1 VKSVPRTVFT
11 FGLCVTLAISEP
23 VDNKAGNGLSIP
35 VDLIRTF
42 GIILVV
48 LLHASNEYYTT
59 IMQTSLESPVYWWS
73 STIYKSFALPCVPLF
88 VILSGALLLQPSKTN
103 EPIRVFLK
111 KRFNRIGL
119 AFIFW
124 SVIYL
129 VWAFLVSQTPV
140 TFDNIVEGT
149 LYSLFSGSYYH
160 FWFLYLIAGL
170 YLLTPILR
178 KIVSVKDPKLLKYLI
193 LLWFVDVAVVPLIQL
208 ITGYSLNDTVFVV
221 GGFIGYFVLGVY
233 LQRVKVSSSILRV
246 LFFLSFIFTIVSTWI
261 MHFHFDSIGQNY
273 FFFGYLSV
281 NVILASVTMFMLL
294 SKLPINWSRNVH
306 PLVNRVVHAIGKNTL
321 PIYMF
326 HLIVM
331 ETLQRGYLGFKLSLT
346 VMNPVIGIPVMTVV
360 TLFITFGLILFMKKV
375 PVLRTLIG

>member
-119 AFIFW
+119 AFMFW
-124 SVIYL
+124 SAIYL

-178 KIVSVKDPKLLKYLI
+178 KIVSVKDPKILKYLI
-193 LLWFVDVAVVPLIQL
+193 LLWFVDVAVVPLIQM

-221 GGFIGYFVLGVY
+221 GGFIGYFVLGIY

-246 LFFLSFIFTIVSTWI
+246 LFFLSFIFTIVSTWF

-294 SKLPINWSRNVH
+294 SKLPVNWSRNIH

-360 TLFITFGLILFMKKV
+360 TLLITFGLILFMKKV

>member
-1 VKSVPRTVFT
+1 
-11 FGLCVTLAISEP
+11 
-23 VDNKAGNGLSIP
+23 
-35 VDLIRTF
+35 
-42 GIILVV
+42 
-48 LLHASNEYYTT
+48 
-59 IMQTSLESPVYWWS
+59 M
-73 STIYKSFALPCVPLF
+73 
-88 VILSGALLLQPSKTN
+88 
-103 EPIRVFLK
+103 
-111 KRFNRIGL
+111 
-119 AFIFW
+119 
-124 SVIYL
+124 
-129 VWAFLVSQTPV
+129 WAFLVTQTPV
-140 TFDNIVEGT
+140 TLNNIIEGS

-193 LLWFVDVAVVPLIQL
+193 LLWFIDVAVVPLIQL

-246 LFFLSFIFTIVSTWI
+246 LFFLSFIFTIVSTWF
-261 MHFHFDSIGQNY
+261 MHFHFDSLGQNY

-281 NVILASVTMFMLL
+281 NVILASVTLFMLL
-294 SKLPINWSRNVH
+294 SKLTVNWSRNIH
-306 PLVNRVVHAIGKNTL
+306 PFINRVVHAIGKNTL

-346 VMNPVIGIPVMTVV
+346 VMNPIIGIPVITAV
-360 TLFITFGLILFMKKV
+360 TLLITFALILLMKKV
-375 PVLRTLIG
+375 PVLKTLIG

>member
-1 VKSVPRTVFT
+1 
-11 FGLCVTLAISEP
+11 
-23 VDNKAGNGLSIP
+23 
-35 VDLIRTF
+35 
-42 GIILVV
+42 
-48 LLHASNEYYTT
+48 
-59 IMQTSLESPVYWWS
+59 M
-73 STIYKSFALPCVPLF
+73 
-88 VILSGALLLQPSKTN
+88 
-103 EPIRVFLK
+103 
-111 KRFNRIGL
+111 
-119 AFIFW
+119 
-124 SVIYL
+124 
-129 VWAFLVSQTPV
+129 VWAFLVTQTPV
-140 TFDNIVEGT
+140 TFDNVIEGT

-178 KIVSVKDPKLLKYLI
+178 KIVSVKDPKILKYLI
-193 LLWFVDVAVVPLIQL
+193 LLWFIDVAVVPVIQL
-208 ITGYSLNDTVFVV
+208 VTGYSLNDTVFVV

-233 LQRVKVSSSILRV
+233 LQRVKIRSSILYA
-246 LFFLSFIFTIVSTWI
+246 LFFLSFIFTIASTWFL
-261 MHFHFDSIGQNY
+261 HFHFDSISQPP

-294 SKLPINWSRNVH
+294 SKLKVNWSRNLH

-326 HLIVM
+326 HLIVL

-360 TLFITFGLILFMKKV
+360 TLFITFGLVLLMKKV

>member
-1 VKSVPRTVFT
+1 VAVV
-11 FGLCVTLAISEP
+11 ISGTAE
-23 VDNKAGNGLSIP
+23 NKTGKVLSIP

-59 IMQTSLESPVYWWS
+59 IQETSLESSVYWWS
-73 STIYKSFALPCVPLF
+73 STIFKSFALPCVPLF
-88 VILSGALLLQPSKTN
+88 VILSGALLLQPCKTN

-111 KRFNRIGL
+111 KRFDRIGF
-119 AFIFW
+119 AFLFW
-124 SVIYL
+124 SAVYL
-129 VWAFLVSQTPV
+129 LWAFLVTQTPV
-140 TFDNIVEGT
+140 TLNNIVEGT

-178 KIVSVKDPKLLKYLI
+178 KIVSCKDPNIIRYLI
-193 LLWFVDVAVVPLIQL
+193 VLWFIDVAVIPLIQL

-221 GGFIGYFVLGVY
+221 GGFIGYFVLGIY
-233 LQRVKVSSSILRV
+233 LQRVKIRSSILHL
-246 LFFLSFIFTIVSTWI
+246 LFFLSFLFTIISTWFL
-261 MHFHFDSIGQNY
+261 HFHFHAIDQTH
-273 FFFGYLSV
+273 FFFGYLSI
-281 NVILASVTMFMLL
+281 NVILASVTMFLLL
-294 SKLPINWSRNVH
+294 SKLKANWSRNLH
-306 PLVNRVVHAIGKNTL
+306 PFINRVVHAIGKNTL

-346 VMNPVIGIPVMTVV
+346 VMNPVIGIPVITIV
-360 TLFITFGLILFMKKV
+360 TLFITFGLILIMKKI
-375 PVLRTLIG
+375 PILRTLIG

>member
-1 VKSVPRTVFT
+1 VTV
-11 FGLCVTLAISEP
+11 VTSET
-23 VDNKAGNGLSIP
+23 VDNETGSGLSIP

-59 IMQTSLESPVYWWS
+59 IQQTSLESPVYWWS

-119 AFIFW
+119 AFLFW
-124 SVIYL
+124 SAVYL
-129 VWAFLVSQTPV
+129 VWAFLVTQTPV
-140 TFDNIVEGT
+140 TFDNVVEGA

-178 KIVSVKDPKLLKYLI
+178 KIVSVKDPKILKYLI
-193 LLWFVDVAVVPLIQL
+193 LLWFIDVAVVPVIQL
-208 ITGYSLNDTVFVV
+208 VTGYSLNDTVFVV

-233 LQRVKVSSSILRV
+233 LQRVRIRSSILCV
-246 LFFLSFIFTIVSTWI
+246 LFFLSFIFTIVSTWF
-261 MHFHFDSIGQNY
+261 MHFHFQSIGQTY

-294 SKLPINWSRNVH
+294 SRLTVNWSRNIH

-326 HLIVM
+326 HLIIL
-331 ETLQRGYLGFKLSLT
+331 ETLQRGYLGFNLSLT
-346 VMNPVIGIPVMTVV
+346 VMNPVIGIPVMAVV
-360 TLFITFGLILFMKKV
+360 TLFITFGLILLMKKV

>member
-1 VKSVPRTVFT
+1 MSRGRYSRLGSVCDFV
-11 FGLCVTLAISEP
+11 ISEP
-23 VDNKAGNGLSIP
+23 VDNKTGNGLSIP

-48 LLHASNEYYTT
+48 LLHASNEFYTT
-59 IMQTSLESPVYWWS
+59 IQQTSLESPVYWWS

-119 AFIFW
+119 AFLFW
-124 SVIYL
+124 SAIYL

-140 TFDNIVEGT
+140 TLDNVIEGT

-170 YLLTPILR
+170 YLLTPLLR

-193 LLWFVDVAVVPLIQL
+193 LLWFIDVAVVPLIQL

-233 LQRVKVSSSILRV
+233 LQRVKVRSSILCV
-246 LFFLSFIFTIVSTWI
+246 LFFLSFIFTIVSTWF
-261 MHFHFDSIGQNY
+261 MHFHFDFIGQNY

-281 NVILASVTMFMLL
+281 NVMLASVTMFMLL
-294 SKLPINWSRNVH
+294 SKLKANWSRTVH

-360 TLFITFGLILFMKKV
+360 TLFITFGLILLMKKV

>member
-1 VKSVPRTVFT
+1 VTV
-11 FGLCVTLAISEP
+11 AISEHT
-23 VDNKAGNGLSIP
+23 DKETGSGLSIP

-48 LLHASNEYYTT
+48 LLHASNEYYTA
-59 IMQTSLESPVYWWS
+59 IQQTSLESPVYWWS

-103 EPIRVFLK
+103 EPIRFFLK

-119 AFIFW
+119 AFLFW
-124 SVIYL
+124 SVVYL
-129 VWAFLVSQTPV
+129 VWAFMVSETPI
-140 TFDNIVEGT
+140 TFDNVVAGT

-160 FWFLYLIAGL
+160 FWFLYLIVGL

-178 KIVSVKDPKLLKYLI
+178 KIVSVKDPKILKYLI
-193 LLWFVDVAVVPLIQL
+193 LLWFVDVAVVPLVQL

-233 LQRVKVSSSILRV
+233 LQRVKVRSSTLYV
-246 LFFLSFIFTIVSTWI
+246 LFFLSFIFTIVSTWV
-261 MHFHFDSIGQNY
+261 MHFHLDSLGQNY

-281 NVILASVTMFMLL
+281 NVILASAAVFMLL
-294 SKLPINWSRNVH
+294 SKLTVNWSRNVH
-306 PLVNRVVHAIGKNTL
+306 PFVSRVVHAIGKNTL

-326 HLIVM
+326 HLIVL

-346 VMNPVIGIPVMTVV
+346 VMNPIIGIPVMTAV
-360 TLFITFGLILFMKKV
+360 TLSVTFGLILLMKKV

>member
-1 VKSVPRTVFT
+1 VT
-11 FGLCVTLAISEP
+11 FAISEP
-23 VDNKAGNGLSIP
+23 VDNKTGNGLSIP

-59 IMQTSLESPVYWWS
+59 IQQTSLESPVYWWS

-119 AFIFW
+119 AFLFW
-124 SVIYL
+124 SAVYL
-129 VWAFLVSQTPV
+129 VWAFLVTQTPV
-140 TFDNIVEGT
+140 TFNNVVEGA

-178 KIVSVKDPKLLKYLI
+178 KIVSVKDPKILKYLI

-221 GGFIGYFVLGVY
+221 GGFIGYFVLGIY
-233 LQRVKVSSSILRV
+233 LQRVKVRSSILRV
-246 LFFLSFIFTIVSTWI
+246 LFFLSFIFTIVSTWF

-294 SKLPINWSRNVH
+294 TKLPVNWSRSIH

-360 TLFITFGLILFMKKV
+360 TLLITFGLILLMKKV

>member
-1 VKSVPRTVFT
+1 MKSESRSIFT
-11 FGLCVTLAISEP
+11 FGSCVTVVISEP
-23 VDNKAGNGLSIP
+23 VDNKTGNGLSIP

-59 IMQTSLESPVYWWS
+59 IQQTSLESPVYWWS
-73 STIYKSFALPCVPLF
+73 STIYKSLALPCVPLF

-119 AFIFW
+119 AFLFW
-124 SVIYL
+124 SAVYL
-129 VWAFLVSQTPV
+129 VWAFLVTQTPV
-140 TFDNIVEGT
+140 TSDNVIEGA

-178 KIVSVKDPKLLKYLI
+178 KIVSVKDPKILKYLI
-193 LLWFVDVAVVPLIQL
+193 LLWFIDVAVVPLIQL

-233 LQRVKVSSSILRV
+233 LQRVKVRSSILHV
-246 LFFLSFIFTIVSTWI
+246 LFFLSFIFTIVSTWF
-261 MHFHFDSIGQNY
+261 MHFHFDSIDQNY

-281 NVILASVTMFMLL
+281 NVMLASVTMFMLL
-294 SKLPINWSRNVH
+294 SKLPVNWSRNIH

-331 ETLQRGYLGFKLSLT
+331 ETLQRGYLGFKLGLT

-360 TLFITFGLILFMKKV
+360 TLFITFGLILLMKKV

>member
-1 VKSVPRTVFT
+1 LT
-11 FGLCVTLAISEP
+11 FAISEP
-23 VDNKAGNGLSIP
+23 ADNKTGNGLSIP

-59 IMQTSLESPVYWWS
+59 IQQTPLESPVYWWS

-103 EPIRVFLK
+103 ESIRVFLK

-119 AFIFW
+119 AFMFW
-124 SVIYL
+124 SAVYL
-129 VWAFLVSQTPV
+129 VWAFLVTQTPV
-140 TFDNIVEGT
+140 TFDNVITGA

-160 FWFLYLIAGL
+160 FWFLYLIVGL

-178 KIVSVKDPKLLKYLI
+178 KIVSVNDPKILKYLI

-208 ITGYSLNDTVFVV
+208 VTGYSLNDTVFVV

-233 LQRVKVSSSILRV
+233 LQRVKVRSSTLHV
-246 LFFLSFIFTIVSTWI
+246 LLFLSFIFTIISTWV
-261 MHFHFDSIGQNY
+261 MHVHFDYLNQNY

-281 NVILASVTMFMLL
+281 NVILASVAIFMLL
-294 SKLPINWSRNVH
+294 NNLTVNWSKDVH
-306 PLVNRVVHAIGKNTL
+306 PLVTKVVHAIGKNTL

-326 HLIVM
+326 HLIVL

-346 VMNPVIGIPVMTVV
+346 VMNPIIGIPIMTAV
-360 TLFITFGLILFMKKV
+360 TLFITFGLILLMKKV
-375 PVLRTLIG
+375 PVLSTLVG

>member
-1 VKSVPRTVFT
+1 VT
-11 FGLCVTLAISEP
+11 FVISEI
-23 VDNKAGNGLSIP
+23 VDKETGAGLSIP

-48 LLHASNEYYTT
+48 LLHASNEYYTA
-59 IMQTSLESPVYWWS
+59 IQQTALESPVYWWS

-88 VILSGALLLQPSKTN
+88 VILSGALLLQPSKIN

-119 AFIFW
+119 AFLFW
-124 SVIYL
+124 SAVYL
-129 VWAFLVSQTPV
+129 VWAFLVTETPV
-140 TFDNIVEGT
+140 TLNNVVEGT

-178 KIVSVKDPKLLKYLI
+178 KIVSVKDPKILKYLI
-193 LLWFVDVAVVPLIQL
+193 LLWFVDVAVVPLVQL
-208 ITGYSLNDTVFVV
+208 VTGYSLNDTVFVI
-221 GGFIGYFVLGVY
+221 GGFIGYFVLGIY
-233 LQRVKVSSSILRV
+233 LQRVKVSSSILHL
-246 LFFLSFIFTIVSTWI
+246 LFLLSFIFTIASTWLL
-261 MHFHFDSIGQNY
+261 HFHFESLSHNY

-281 NVILASVTMFMLL
+281 NVILASVTMFLLL
-294 SKLPINWSRNVH
+294 SKLSANWSRNVH
-306 PLVNRVVHAIGKNTL
+306 PLVSRGVHAIGRNTL

-346 VMNPVIGIPVMTVV
+346 VMNPILGIPVITAV
-360 TLFITFGLILFMKKV
+360 TLLITFGLILVMKKI
-375 PVLRTLIG
+375 PILKTLIG

>member
-1 VKSVPRTVFT
+1 MKSESRSIFT
-11 FGLCVTLAISEP
+11 FGSCVTIVISEP
-23 VDNKAGNGLSIP
+23 VDNKTGSGLSIP

-59 IMQTSLESPVYWWS
+59 IQQTALESPVYWWS

-119 AFIFW
+119 AFLFW
-124 SVIYL
+124 SAVYL
-129 VWAFLVSQTPV
+129 VWAFLVTQTPV
-140 TFDNIVEGT
+140 TLDNVVEGA

-178 KIVSVKDPKLLKYLI
+178 KIVSVKDPKILKYLI
-193 LLWFVDVAVVPLIQL
+193 LLWFIDVAVVPIIQL

-233 LQRVKVSSSILRV
+233 LQRVKVRSSILHV
-246 LFFLSFIFTIVSTWI
+246 LFFLSFIFTIASTWFL
-261 MHFHFDSIGQNY
+261 HFHFQSIGQNY
-273 FFFGYLSV
+273 FFFGYLSM
-281 NVILASVTMFMLL
+281 NVMLASVTMFLLL
-294 SKLPINWSRNVH
+294 SKLTVNWSRNIH
-306 PLVNRVVHAIGKNTL
+306 PLVTRVVHAIGKNTL

-360 TLFITFGLILFMKKV
+360 TLFITFGLILLMKKV

>member
-1 VKSVPRTVFT
+1 VRNFT
-11 FGLCVTLAISEP
+11 IPEP
-23 VDNKAGNGLSIP
+23 TDTETGSGLSIP
-35 VDLIRTF
+35 VNLIRTF
-42 GIILVV
+42 GIILVI

-59 IMQTSLESPVYWWS
+59 IQQTALESPVYWWS

-88 VILSGALLLQPSKTN
+88 VILSGALLLQPSKID

-119 AFIFW
+119 AFMFW
-124 SVIYL
+124 SVVYL
-129 VWAFLVSQTPV
+129 LWAFMVSETPL
-140 TFDNIVEGT
+140 TFSNVVEGT

-178 KIVSVKDPKLLKYLI
+178 KLVSVSDPKLLKYSI
-193 LLWFVDVAVVPLIQL
+193 LLWFVDVAVVPFIQL
-208 ITGYSLNDTVFVV
+208 VTGYSLNDTLFVI
-221 GGFIGYFVLGVY
+221 GGFIGYFILGVY
-233 LQRVKVSSSILRV
+233 LQRVKVRSSV
-246 LFFLSFIFTIVSTWI
+246 LYLMLLLSFVFTIASTWF
-261 MHFHFDSIGQNY
+261 MHYRFESMGQNY

-281 NVILASVTMFMLL
+281 NVILASVTIFMLL
-294 SKLPINWSRNVH
+294 NKLTVHWSKDAH
-306 PLVNRVVHAIGKNTL
+306 PFVTNIVHAIGRNTL
-321 PIYMF
+321 PIYLF

-346 VMNPVIGIPVMTVV
+346 VMNPIIGIPIMTVV
-360 TLFITFGLILFMKKV
+360 TLFITLGLVMLMKKV

>member
-1 VKSVPRTVFT
+1 VKSESRSIFT
-11 FGLCVTLAISEP
+11 FGSCVTIVISEP
-23 VDNKAGNGLSIP
+23 VDNKTGSGLSIP

-59 IMQTSLESPVYWWS
+59 IQQTALESPVYWWS

-119 AFIFW
+119 AFLFW
-124 SVIYL
+124 SAVYL
-129 VWAFLVSQTPV
+129 VWAFLVTQTPV
-140 TFDNIVEGT
+140 TLDNVVEGA

-178 KIVSVKDPKLLKYLI
+178 KIVSVKDPKILKYLI
-193 LLWFVDVAVVPLIQL
+193 LLWFIDVAVVPIIQL

-233 LQRVKVSSSILRV
+233 LQRVKVRSSILHV
-246 LFFLSFIFTIVSTWI
+246 LFFLSFIFTIASTWFL
-261 MHFHFDSIGQNY
+261 HFHFQSIGQNY
-273 FFFGYLSV
+273 FFFGYLSM
-281 NVILASVTMFMLL
+281 NVMLASVTMFLLL
-294 SKLPINWSRNVH
+294 SKLTVNWSRNIH
-306 PLVNRVVHAIGKNTL
+306 PLVTRVVHAIGKNTL

-360 TLFITFGLILFMKKV
+360 TLFITFGLILLMKKV

>member
-119 AFIFW
+119 AFMFW
-124 SVIYL
+124 SAIYL

-178 KIVSVKDPKLLKYLI
+178 KIVSVKDPKILKYLI
-193 LLWFVDVAVVPLIQL
+193 LLWFVDVAVVPLIQM

-221 GGFIGYFVLGVY
+221 GGFIGYFVLGIY
-233 LQRVKVSSSILRV
+233 LQRVKVSSSILRL

-261 MHFHFDSIGQNY
+261 MHFHFEHIGQNY

-294 SKLPINWSRNVH
+294 SKLPVNWSRNIH

-360 TLFITFGLILFMKKV
+360 TLLITFGLILFMKKV

>member
-1 VKSVPRTVFT
+1 MTV
-11 FGLCVTLAISEP
+11 VISET
-23 VDNKAGNGLSIP
+23 VDNETGSGLSIP

-59 IMQTSLESPVYWWS
+59 IQQTSLESPVYWWS

-119 AFIFW
+119 AFMFW
-124 SVIYL
+124 SAVYL
-129 VWAFLVSQTPV
+129 VWAFLVTQTPV
-140 TFDNIVEGT
+140 TFDNVIEGT

-178 KIVSVKDPKLLKYLI
+178 KIVSVKDPKILKYLV
-193 LLWFVDVAVVPLIQL
+193 LLWFVDVAVVPLIQM

-233 LQRVKVSSSILRV
+233 LQRVKVRSSVLHV
-246 LFFLSFIFTIVSTWI
+246 LFFLSFIFTIVSTWF

-294 SKLPINWSRNVH
+294 SKLPVNWSRNIH
-306 PLVNRVVHAIGKNTL
+306 PLVNRVVHAIGRNTL

-360 TLFITFGLILFMKKV
+360 TLFITFGLILLMKKV
-375 PVLRTLIG
+375 PVLKTLIG